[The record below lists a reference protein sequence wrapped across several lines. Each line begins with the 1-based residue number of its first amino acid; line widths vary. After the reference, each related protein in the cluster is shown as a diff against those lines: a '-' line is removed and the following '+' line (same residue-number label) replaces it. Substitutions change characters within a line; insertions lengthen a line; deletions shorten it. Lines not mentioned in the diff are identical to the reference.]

1 MGLRI
6 FVGGTWQVEKPEKG
20 TCQVEKLQTS
30 PQINMKPQ
38 SSPISQAAVIA
49 LFLFASGWPVVQ
61 KVFTFMVRKLQ
72 MISDGTYL
80 EEGVW
85 IFFCYY

>member
-30 PQINMKPQ
+30 PQMNMKPPKQ
-38 SSPISQAAVIA
+38 SYQPGCGLRII
-49 LFLFASGWPVVQ
+49 FAYHMMDLQ
-61 KVFTFMVRKLQ
+61 NRK
-72 MISDGTYL
+72 
-80 EEGVW
+80 
-85 IFFCYY
+85 